1 MSHHHH
7 HEHSHGDG
15 DDHSHDHSHSGSA
28 HDHSSDIEP
37 ALQSLLYNQIEFDKV
52 ITFNEAESDAGRK
65 VLQKTWAQRLEP
77 NPALAS
83 DADAQLLIVVP

>member
-1 MSHHHH
+1 MSHHH
-7 HEHSHGDG
+7 SHGEGHDHH
-15 DDHSHDHSHSGSA
+15 DHSHDG

-52 ITFNEAESDAGRK
+52 ITFNESESDTGRE

-77 NPALAS
+77 APMLVS
-83 DADAQLLIVVP
+83 DADEQLLMVVP